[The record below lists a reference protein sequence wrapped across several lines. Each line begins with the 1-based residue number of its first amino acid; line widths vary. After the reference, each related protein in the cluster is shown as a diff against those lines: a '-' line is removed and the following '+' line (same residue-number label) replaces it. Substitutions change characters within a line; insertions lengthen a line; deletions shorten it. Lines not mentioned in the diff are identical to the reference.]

1 MAKAWGRL
9 LAWLKGLFFPCEKTM
24 QALVS
29 GHLLSIEQN
38 SQAVCR
44 LGALCQLK
52 DSPPAALAI
61 KKASVG

>member
-24 QALVS
+24 QSLVS

-38 SQAVCR
+38 SQALCR
-44 LGALCQLK
+44 LDALCQLK
-52 DSPPAALAI
+52 NSATAPLAI
-61 KKASVG
+61 KKTALR